1 MTADLLR
8 SLWSVVT
15 RISSTKASNLS
26 DDSLMDLLL
35 DCMNQK
41 QPLSFEEQATILDY
55 LSSRKLLIRE
65 VLLASRI

>member
-1 MTADLLR
+1 MTADILR

-15 RISSTKASNLS
+15 GISSTKASNLS

-41 QPLSFEEQATILDY
+41 QPLSIEEQATILGY
-55 LSSRKLLIRE
+55 LRSRKLLIRE
-65 VLLASRI
+65 VLLAS